1 MGLLQIIE
9 CKNIIYVFFEMISP
23 LKKSQFNLSTLHTIG
38 VFFVVFFFWFGA
50 LNDVIKYA

>member
-38 VFFVVFFFWFGA
+38 VFLLFFF
-50 LNDVIKYA
+50 